1 MFTLE
6 IPAEKLNNFDK
17 LMNQNNVNYRIDESN
32 KNNSVVVIK
41 LKTQD
46 KFNSAQEIVKK
57 L

>member
-46 KFNSAQEIVKK
+46 KFNSAQEIIKK

>member
-17 LMNQNNVNYRIDESN
+17 LMNQNNVNYRIDEFN

-46 KFNSAQEIVKK
+46 KFNSAQEIIKK